1 MSTEDEVKVGH
12 VCGPAG
18 ICHVCGPAGMKE
30 EDEEEEESLGGT
42 SDELFWEKYE
52 SGYYSDDLWEP
63 LPDEVQEEYT
73 DEDGSVWVMRGV
85 FVDMV
90 SSSGGGCEGW
100 MWSTEGTMWLDKFG
114 FCWLKRD
121 Q

>member
-1 MSTEDEVKVGH
+1 MSTEDEVKVAQGEGWP
-12 VCGPAG
+12 C
-18 ICHVCGPAGMKE
+18 C
-30 EDEEEEESLGGT
+30 EEEEE
-42 SDELFWEKYE
+42 DLFWDKYE